1 MIALNETN
9 EYAAEVA
16 FTLPLESDP
25 LTGLTGYTFTLG
37 EVQIKLP
44 GQPWANADLVKIVEK
59 GYGRFCVRLT
69 AAQTMVAGDVFVRAT
84 VSGTQYYLGS
94 DVIGLLGGDIQ
105 ESSSTGS
112 VSFYLPLATDPIN
125 GTPLLAYDWTEGGT
139 YPSTTPRVRVCLP
152 DAVYVDADVAL
163 IETVGYG
170 GFKLNLSAAHTVKRG
185 KVFVWAEVPGYQ
197 RSEGYCTILGIGTA
211 GGGSPT
217 PPGPTPVP
225 VPITPDD
232 ATYTNQ
238 VALGLNRLA
247 EQFRSGTANYGAPH
261 EVGQPLSDFLGTFTP
276 NVTGNFEV
284 TVPAVAD
291 VTVTNHLQM
300 ALNRLPAQ
308 FRSGALAYNAPQTTT
323 VQDVVG
329 TFTPSSP
336 STPFEIAAPTVAAGV
351 PSHVSE
357 AINRL
362 PAQFRSVE

>member
-44 GQPWANADLVKIVEK
+44 GQPWADAALVKIVEK

-69 AAQTMVAGDVFVRAT
+69 SAQTLVAGDVFVRA
-84 VSGTQYYLGS
+84 VVAGTQYYLGS

-125 GTPLLAYDWTEGGT
+125 GTPLLAYDWTEAGA

-152 DAVYVDADVAL
+152 DGVYTDADVAL

-170 GFKLNLSAAHTVKRG
+170 GFKLNLSALHTVKRG

-197 RSEGYCTILGIGTA
+197 RFEGYCTILGVGTA
-211 GGGSPT
+211 GGSTPT

-225 VPITPDD
+225 APYVPGD
-232 ATYTNQ
+232 AEYVNQ
-238 VALGLNRLA
+238 LALGLGRLA
-247 EQFRSGTANYGAPH
+247 EQFRSGTADYGVRDEAP
-261 EVGQPLSDFLGTFTP
+261 QSLTDFLGPFTP
-276 NVTGNFEV
+276 NVTADVEV
-284 TVPAVAD
+284 DVPVSAD
-291 VTVTNHLQM
+291 VTVTNHLQQ
-300 ALNRLPAQ
+300 ALNRLPTQ
-308 FRSGALAYNAPQTTT
+308 FRSGALAYDLPTTT
-323 VQDVVG
+323 TTEEVVG
-329 TFTPSSP
+329 TFVP
-336 STPFEIAAPTVAAGV
+336 STPTTTEITIPVVTTPGASNHVEVAL
-351 PSHVSE
+351 S
-357 AINRL
+357 RL
-362 PAQFRSVE
+362 PQQFRSAE